1 MSKLVTSHIYDII
14 YNNAT
19 VVSCGVEG
27 ERRGKG
33 GGGGGRVS
41 CVCSV
46 CFYSPVC
53 LPVVLLVY
61 MLGLLESVSLLC
73 DCL

>member
-19 VVSCGVEG
+19 VVSWGG
-27 ERRGKG
+27 GGWGGGGK
-33 GGGGGRVS
+33 GGGGRVS

-73 DCL
+73 ACL